1 MLEGGGATCSRSHA
15 AARSRTVGYTRG
27 KDRYLRDARNQPR
40 GICKTKISLP
50 EREDGRVPG
59 CTAVTKALGAT
70 AMTIACLATIRR
82 GDLKAVASRVF

>member
-27 KDRYLRDARNQPR
+27 KDCYLWDARNQPR

-50 EREDGRVPG
+50 EREDGRCPWAHSGDQGAWGYGNDHRLPG
-59 CTAVTKALGAT
+59 NH
-70 AMTIACLATIRR
+70 
-82 GDLKAVASRVF
+82 